1 MTEKKTRSPG
11 ICPFHG
17 DCFEGMASGPALA
30 SRWRKQAE
38 TLPNNHPAWD
48 LEAMY
53 IAFAL
58 VNVILTVS
66 PQRIVLGGGVMNH
79 KQLFPSIRSKVAK
92 LLNGYPA
99 MPVLTGSM
107 EEYIVPP
114 ALGNHSGVLGAMALA
129 KNQSKRQSNTR
140 QVSFTVK

>member
-1 MTEKKTRSPG
+1 
-11 ICPFHG
+11 
-17 DCFEGMASGPALA
+17 MACGPALA
-30 SRWRKQAE
+30 SRWRKPAE

-53 IAFAL
+53 IAYAL

-79 KQLFPSIRSKVAK
+79 KQLFPSIRAKVEN

-107 EEYIVPP
+107 EKYIVPP
-114 ALGNHSGVLGAMALA
+114 ALGNRSGVLGAMALA
-129 KNQSKRQSNTR
+129 KSHARRQSYSR
-140 QVSFTVK
+140 QANLTG